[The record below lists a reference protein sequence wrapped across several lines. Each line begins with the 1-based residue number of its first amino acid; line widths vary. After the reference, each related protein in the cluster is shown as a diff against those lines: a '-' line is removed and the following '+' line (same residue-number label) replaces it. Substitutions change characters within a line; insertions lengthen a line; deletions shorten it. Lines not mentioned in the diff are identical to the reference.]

1 MSRKKKIIAILMLI
15 VSSIIFAV
23 TYDSGYG
30 HYTSE
35 ERTDLNT
42 EFSLFK
48 TTTTESVQL
57 LRFSTRNYPIVRAT
71 LFVYSDK
78 NTVNTKVSDPNM
90 FHGAVSIPENIGDT
104 ETDPGGVTIQT
115 INTDRPQGVKENG
128 AYHYWIEVTYSAS
141 GSDVRGRTSQLDIIN
156 ENGLIAQIKNYYVQ
170 DLVEE
175 FIRPN
180 PSSSPRYLERQ
191 NGNLLLEAKANLLL
205 EAKAKSGQ
213 VKGVFV
219 RNNLGNTTKANIY
232 EGSVG
237 YNTEFIADTGTTEY
251 TPILEG
257 KFEIT
262 ANINGVSTT
271 LSKSIDSDADSLNFL
286 KEDSSLGTGWYR
298 AGVAIPFPESWK
310 TAKISNIKAYFTARD
325 KYGWGDKI
333 ELVIDGIVEKDPPII
348 TNITTTNNTL
358 KSFINTLLPS
368 NDNSGFYTKITTST
382 TGITDNNL
390 VGSLLNVKNNDNVDI
405 QFTVD
410 DENITSSK
418 GNLSVTYN
426 GITYS
431 YVDGVK
437 GSNSIEYI
445 GISGTKTTWKLT
457 VPNYKTDL
465 NVTSFNIIDGSLSP
479 NTMDSS
485 NSRLTLFTEPSV
497 LENTIINSNTNLA
510 GTTLYPDYYN
520 SKTIGVDTN
529 GTSEAIAYMV
539 VYDLDKSK
547 SDLGLTDKL
556 EGEWQGV
563 LKTVPTLIFP
573 SDGEYKYA
581 KIYTINKAGA
591 IKGITDDNIN
601 TFESIKKSIISKEK
615 DNTFYIDTIAPRV
628 PTYEFYKYEDKN
640 KASITGISS
649 EATTLYNSLLIGLNK
664 PYKTDDGIEIK
675 ATVKEYNMAQTT
687 DTTGIATWNVIPT
700 SGTYDITN
708 GALYEKKG
716 TAIDLNGTSV
726 TGKDTSKSISST
738 FYDKAG
744 NYYTIP
750 TSVNITF
757 DDRKPSAL
765 TALPMVTGENLKF
778 TNNTG
783 IPLNKIDTI
792 TNPTLSIAVVN
803 DSSVTN
809 VTTAGSSNINL
820 TSFLPSIV
828 INKNNANTFD
838 ILTYSSSGEE
848 GTKTSDSIVLDTE
861 INDGQGSVINSNYT
875 TEGSYNVFN
884 LNTLLDS
891 VTELV
896 GLKTFI
902 VTKTGTGNN
911 TKISDAGTEKALGAV
926 VSLED
931 YSTYNEI
938 LTPTIYSVLSPARL
952 YKLKVPKGITGRFTY
967 RITLSDRL
975 GNLKNISYT
984 VVVTNNVNIIGKVK
998 NSSNTINTKISN
1010 GNKIKIESRAE

>member
-42 EFSLFK
+42 KFSLFK
-48 TTTTESVQL
+48 TTTTEAVQL
-57 LRFSTRNYPIVRAT
+57 LRFSTRDYPTVRAT
-71 LFVYSDK
+71 LFVYSNK
-78 NTVNTKVSDPNM
+78 NNINTKVYDPDM
-90 FHGAVSIPENIGDT
+90 FVSIPENIGGT
-104 ETDPGGVTIQT
+104 ETNPRGVTIKT
-115 INTDRPQGVKENG
+115 IDTDRPAGTHGNG
-128 AYHYWIEVTYSAS
+128 YYHYWIEVTYTAS
-141 GSDVRGRTSQLDIIN
+141 GTDVN
-156 ENGLIAQIKNYYVQ
+156 
-170 DLVEE
+170 
-175 FIRPN
+175 
-180 PSSSPRYLERQ
+180 
-191 NGNLLLEAKANLLL
+191 
-205 EAKAKSGQ
+205 
-213 VKGVFV
+213 
-219 RNNLGNTTKANIY
+219 
-232 EGSVG
+232 
-237 YNTEFIADTGTTEY
+237 
-251 TPILEG
+251 
-257 KFEIT
+257 
-262 ANINGVSTT
+262 
-271 LSKSIDSDADSLNFL
+271 
-286 KEDSSLGTGWYR
+286 
-298 AGVAIPFPESWK
+298 
-310 TAKISNIKAYFTARD
+310 
-325 KYGWGDKI
+325 GWGDKI

-405 QFTVD
+405 QFTVY

-437 GSNSIEYI
+437 GTNPIEYK
-445 GISGTKTTWKLT
+445 GITETKTTWRIT
-457 VPNYKTDL
+457 VPGYISKL
-465 NVTSFNIIDGSLSP
+465 NSITFNITDKSLSP
-479 NTMDSS
+479 N
-485 NSRLTLFTEPSV
+485 NINNNLTLFTEPSE
-497 LENTIINSNTNLA
+497 LENTKFNSNTNPA
-510 GTTLYPDYYN
+510 GSVVYPNYYKNSSIDINTVGTTD
-520 SKTIGVDTN
+520 
-529 GTSEAIAYMV
+529 AIAYMI

-547 SDLGLTDKL
+547 SDLGSTEKL
-556 EGEWQGV
+556 ENQLQGV
-563 LKTVPTLIFP
+563 LRTTAKMTFP

-581 KIYTINKAGA
+581 EVYTINKAGA
-591 IKGITDDNIN
+591 IKGITSDNVN
-601 TFESIKKSIISKEK
+601 SYDSIKKAIISKGAEV
-615 DNTFYIDTIAPRV
+615 TFYIDRIAPRV
-628 PTYEFYKYEDKN
+628 TSYDFYKYEDKN
-640 KASITGISS
+640 KNDITGISS
-649 EATTLYNSLLIGLNK
+649 EATALYNSLLIGSNK

-675 ATVKEYNMAQTT
+675 ATVKEYNMAETT
-687 DTTGIATWNVIPT
+687 DTSGIATWNVIPT
-700 SGTYDITN
+700 SGIYDITN

-716 TAIDLNGTSV
+716 TAIDLNGTSI

-744 NYYTIP
+744 NLTIP

-765 TALPMVTGENLKF
+765 TALSMITGEGLKF
-778 TNNTG
+778 TSNID
-783 IPLNKIDTI
+783 IPLNKIDTS